1 MSDSPQDS
9 NQEVNQEEMPLV
21 AHLIELRTRL
31 MHIIGATLLVF
42 FALVAFRNDLYTLL
56 AAPLRS
62 LLPVGSSMVATDIT
76 SSFLAPFKLTFFVA
90 FFVAVPYVLYQI
102 WTFIAPALYK
112 HEKRLAIPLL
122 VSSVILFYVG
132 ISFAYFVT
140 LGPVLKFFVSV
151 APDNVSFMTD
161 INAYLD
167 FCIKFFLV
175 FGFTFE
181 IPVVVLM
188 LIMAGIVDTASLA
201 EKRRYIIV
209 GCFAI
214 AMFVT
219 PPDALSMTVLAVL
232 MWMLFEVGLFFGKF
246 IEQRR
251 EATNN

>member
-1 MSDSPQDS
+1 MSDLDNKQD
-9 NQEVNQEEMPLV
+9 EMPLV

-31 MHIIGATLLVF
+31 MHMIGATLVLF
-42 FALVAFRNDLYTLL
+42 LALVAFRNDLYSLL
-56 AAPLRS
+56 AAPLRQ

-76 SSFLAPFKLTFFVA
+76 SSFVTPFKLTFFVA
-90 FFVAVPYVLYQI
+90 FFIAIPYVLYQV
-102 WTFIAPALYK
+102 WAFIAPALYK
-112 HEKRLAIPLL
+112 HEKKLAIPLL

-151 APDNVSFMTD
+151 APEHVSFMTD

-167 FCIKFFLV
+167 FCLKFFLV

-181 IPVVVLM
+181 IPVLVLL
-188 LIMAGIVDTASLA
+188 LIMAGIISTESLA

-209 GCFAI
+209 ICFAI

-232 MWMLFEVGLFFGKF
+232 MWMLFEVGLFFGRFLEKK
-246 IEQRR
+246 E
-251 EATNN
+251 E

>member
-1 MSDSPQDS
+1 MSDLDNKQD
-9 NQEVNQEEMPLV
+9 EMPLV

-31 MHIIGATLLVF
+31 MHMIGATLLVF
-42 FALVAFRNDLYTLL
+42 FVLVAFRNDLYTLL
-56 AAPLRS
+56 AAPLRQ

-76 SSFLAPFKLTFFVA
+76 SSFLAPFKLTFFVS
-90 FFVAVPYVLYQI
+90 FFIAIPYVLYQA
-102 WTFIAPALYK
+102 WSFIAPALYK
-112 HEKRLAIPLL
+112 HEKKLAIPLL
-122 VSSVILFYVG
+122 VSSVILFYIG

-151 APDNVSFMTD
+151 APENVDFMTD

-181 IPVVVLM
+181 IPVVVLI
-188 LIMAGIVDTASLA
+188 LIMAGIISTESLA

-209 GCFAI
+209 ICFAI
-214 AMFVT
+214 SMFVT

-232 MWMLFEVGLFFGKF
+232 MWMLFEVGLFFGRFLEKK
-246 IEQRR
+246 E
-251 EATNN
+251 

>member
-1 MSDSPQDS
+1 
-9 NQEVNQEEMPLV
+9 MPLV

-31 MHIIGATLLVF
+31 MHIIGATLVLF
-42 FALVAFRNDLYTLL
+42 LALVSFRNDLYSLL
-56 AAPLRS
+56 AAPLRQ

-76 SSFLAPFKLTFFVA
+76 SSFVTPFKLTFFVA
-90 FFVAVPYVLYQI
+90 FFIAIPYVLYQV
-102 WTFIAPALYK
+102 WAFIAPALYK
-112 HEKRLAIPLL
+112 HEKKLAIPLL

-151 APDNVSFMTD
+151 APEHVSFMTD

-167 FCIKFFLV
+167 FCLKFFLV

-181 IPVVVLM
+181 IPVFVLL
-188 LIMAGIVDTASLA
+188 LIMAGIISTESLA

-209 GCFAI
+209 ICFAI

-219 PPDALSMTVLAVL
+219 PPDALSMSVLAIL
-232 MWMLFEVGLFFGKF
+232 MWMLFEVGLFFGRFLEKK
-246 IEQRR
+246 EK
-251 EATNN
+251 EE

>member
-1 MSDSPQDS
+1 MSDLDNKQD
-9 NQEVNQEEMPLV
+9 EMPLV

-31 MHIIGATLLVF
+31 MHMIGATLLVF
-42 FALVAFRNDLYTLL
+42 FVLVAFRNDLYTLL
-56 AAPLRS
+56 AAPLRQ

-76 SSFLAPFKLTFFVA
+76 SSFLAPFKLTFFVS
-90 FFVAVPYVLYQI
+90 FFVAIPYVLYQV
-102 WTFIAPALYK
+102 WSFIAPALYK
-112 HEKRLAIPLL
+112 HEKKLAIPLL
-122 VSSVILFYVG
+122 VSSVILFYIG

-151 APDNVSFMTD
+151 APENVDFMTD

-181 IPVVVLM
+181 IPVVVLI
-188 LIMAGIVDTASLA
+188 LIMAGIISTESLA

-209 GCFAI
+209 ICFAI
-214 AMFVT
+214 SMFVT

-232 MWMLFEVGLFFGKF
+232 MWMLFEVGLFFGRFLEKK
-246 IEQRR
+246 EL
-251 EATNN
+251 EE

>member
-1 MSDSPQDS
+1 MSDLDNKQD
-9 NQEVNQEEMPLV
+9 EMPLV

-31 MHIIGATLLVF
+31 MHMIGATLLVF
-42 FALVAFRNDLYTLL
+42 FVLVAFRNDLYTLL
-56 AAPLRS
+56 AAPLRQ

-76 SSFLAPFKLTFFVA
+76 SSFLAPFKLTFFVS
-90 FFVAVPYVLYQI
+90 FFIAIPYVLYQA
-102 WTFIAPALYK
+102 WSFIAPALYK
-112 HEKRLAIPLL
+112 HEKKLAIPLL
-122 VSSVILFYVG
+122 VSSVILFYIG

-151 APDNVSFMTD
+151 APENVDFMTD

-181 IPVVVLM
+181 IPVVVLI
-188 LIMAGIVDTASLA
+188 LIMAGIISTESLA

-209 GCFAI
+209 ICFAI
-214 AMFVT
+214 SMFVT

-232 MWMLFEVGLFFGKF
+232 MWMLFEVGLFFGRFLEKK
-246 IEQRR
+246 EVK
-251 EATNN
+251 E

>member
-1 MSDSPQDS
+1 MSQTLDVKQD
-9 NQEVNQEEMPLV
+9 EMPLV

-31 MHIIGATLLVF
+31 MHMIGATLLIF

-56 AAPLRS
+56 AEPLRS

-76 SSFLAPFKLTFFVA
+76 SSFLAPFKLTFFVS
-90 FFVAVPYVLYQI
+90 FFVAIPYVLYQL
-102 WTFIAPALYK
+102 WAFIAPALYK
-112 HEKRLAIPLL
+112 HEKKLAIPLL

-151 APDNVSFMTD
+151 APENVNFMTD
-161 INAYLD
+161 INSYLD

-181 IPVVVLM
+181 IPVVVLI
-188 LIMAGIVDTASLA
+188 LIMAGIISTESLA

-209 GCFAI
+209 GCFAVS
-214 AMFVT
+214 MFVT

-246 IEQRR
+246 LEKKEQD
-251 EATNN
+251 

>member
-1 MSDSPQDS
+1 MDANQD
-9 NQEVNQEEMPLV
+9 EMPLV

-31 MHIIGATLLVF
+31 MHIIGATLVLF
-42 FALVAFRNDLYTLL
+42 LALVSFRNDLYSLL
-56 AAPLRS
+56 AAPLRQ

-76 SSFLAPFKLTFFVA
+76 SSFVTPFKLTFFVA
-90 FFVAVPYVLYQI
+90 FFIAIPYVLYQV
-102 WTFIAPALYK
+102 WAFIAPALYK
-112 HEKRLAIPLL
+112 HEKKLAIPLL

-151 APDNVSFMTD
+151 APEHVSFMTD

-167 FCIKFFLV
+167 FCLKFFLV

-181 IPVVVLM
+181 IPVLVLL
-188 LIMAGIVDTASLA
+188 LIMAGIISTESLA

-209 GCFAI
+209 ICFAI
-214 AMFVT
+214 SMFVT

-232 MWMLFEVGLFFGKF
+232 MWMLFEVGLFFGRFLEKK
-246 IEQRR
+246 EK
-251 EATNN
+251 EE

>member
-1 MSDSPQDS
+1 MSDLDNKQD
-9 NQEVNQEEMPLV
+9 EMPLV

-31 MHIIGATLLVF
+31 MHMIGATLVLF
-42 FALVAFRNDLYTLL
+42 LALVAFRNDLYSLL
-56 AAPLRS
+56 AAPLRQ

-76 SSFLAPFKLTFFVA
+76 SSFVTPFKLTFFVA
-90 FFVAVPYVLYQI
+90 FFIAIPYVLYQV
-102 WTFIAPALYK
+102 WAFIAPALYK
-112 HEKRLAIPLL
+112 HEKKLAIPLL

-151 APDNVSFMTD
+151 APEHVSFMTD

-167 FCIKFFLV
+167 FCLKFFLV

-181 IPVVVLM
+181 IPVLVLL
-188 LIMAGIVDTASLA
+188 LIMAGIISTESLA

-209 GCFAI
+209 ICFAI
-214 AMFVT
+214 SMFVT

-232 MWMLFEVGLFFGKF
+232 MWMLFEVGLFFGRFLEKK
-246 IEQRR
+246 EVK
-251 EATNN
+251 E

>member
-1 MSDSPQDS
+1 MSDLDNKQD
-9 NQEVNQEEMPLV
+9 EMPLV

-31 MHIIGATLLVF
+31 MHMIGATLLVF
-42 FALVAFRNDLYTLL
+42 FVLVAFRNDLYTLL
-56 AAPLRS
+56 AAPLRQ

-76 SSFLAPFKLTFFVA
+76 SSFLAPFKLTFFVS
-90 FFVAVPYVLYQI
+90 FFIAIPYVLYQV
-102 WTFIAPALYK
+102 WSFIAPALYK
-112 HEKRLAIPLL
+112 HEKKLAIPLL
-122 VSSVILFYVG
+122 VSSVILFYIG

-151 APDNVSFMTD
+151 APENVDFMTD

-181 IPVVVLM
+181 IPVVVLI
-188 LIMAGIVDTASLA
+188 LIMAGIISTESLA

-209 GCFAI
+209 ICFAI
-214 AMFVT
+214 SMFVT

-232 MWMLFEVGLFFGKF
+232 MWMLFEVGLFFGRFLEKK
-246 IEQRR
+246 EV
-251 EATNN
+251 EE

>member
-1 MSDSPQDS
+1 MDANQD
-9 NQEVNQEEMPLV
+9 EMPLV

-31 MHIIGATLLVF
+31 MHIIGATLVLF
-42 FALVAFRNDLYTLL
+42 LALVSFRNDLYSLL
-56 AAPLRS
+56 AAPLRQ

-76 SSFLAPFKLTFFVA
+76 SSFVTPFKLTFFVA
-90 FFVAVPYVLYQI
+90 FFIAIPYVLYQV
-102 WTFIAPALYK
+102 WAFIAPALYK
-112 HEKRLAIPLL
+112 HEKKLAIPLL

-151 APDNVSFMTD
+151 APEHVSFMTD

-167 FCIKFFLV
+167 FCLKFFLV

-181 IPVVVLM
+181 IPVFVLL
-188 LIMAGIVDTASLA
+188 LIMAGIISTESLA

-209 GCFAI
+209 ICFAI
-214 AMFVT
+214 SMFVT

-232 MWMLFEVGLFFGKF
+232 MWMLFEVGLFFGRFLEKK
-246 IEQRR
+246 EV
-251 EATNN
+251 EE

>member
-1 MSDSPQDS
+1 MSQTLDVKQD
-9 NQEVNQEEMPLV
+9 EMPLV

-31 MHIIGATLLVF
+31 MHMIGATLLIF

-56 AAPLRS
+56 AEPLRS

-76 SSFLAPFKLTFFVA
+76 SSFLAPFKLTFFVS
-90 FFVAVPYVLYQI
+90 FFVAIPYVLYQL
-102 WTFIAPALYK
+102 WAFIAPALYK
-112 HEKRLAIPLL
+112 HEKKLAIPLL

-151 APDNVSFMTD
+151 APENVNFMTD
-161 INAYLD
+161 INSYLD

-181 IPVVVLM
+181 IPVVVLI
-188 LIMAGIVDTASLA
+188 LIMAGIISTESLA

-209 GCFAI
+209 GCFGI
-214 AMFVT
+214 SMFVT

-246 IEQRR
+246 LEKKEQD
-251 EATNN
+251 

>member
-1 MSDSPQDS
+1 MSDLDNKQD
-9 NQEVNQEEMPLV
+9 EMPLV

-31 MHIIGATLLVF
+31 MHMIGATLVLF
-42 FALVAFRNDLYTLL
+42 LALVAFRNDLYSLL
-56 AAPLRS
+56 AAPLRQ

-76 SSFLAPFKLTFFVA
+76 SSFVTPFKLTFFVA
-90 FFVAVPYVLYQI
+90 FFIAIPYVLYQV
-102 WTFIAPALYK
+102 WAFIAPALYK
-112 HEKRLAIPLL
+112 HEKKLAIPLL

-151 APDNVSFMTD
+151 APEHVSFMTD

-167 FCIKFFLV
+167 FCLKFFLV

-181 IPVVVLM
+181 IPVLVLL
-188 LIMAGIVDTASLA
+188 LIMAGIISTESLA

-209 GCFAI
+209 ICFAI
-214 AMFVT
+214 SMFVT

-232 MWMLFEVGLFFGKF
+232 MWMLFEVGLFFGRFLEKK
-246 IEQRR
+246 EK
-251 EATNN
+251 EE

>member
-1 MSDSPQDS
+1 MSDLDNKQD
-9 NQEVNQEEMPLV
+9 EMPLV

-31 MHIIGATLLVF
+31 MHMIGATLLVF
-42 FALVAFRNDLYTLL
+42 FVLVAFRNDLYTLL
-56 AAPLRS
+56 AAPLRQ

-76 SSFLAPFKLTFFVA
+76 SSFLAPFKLTFFVS
-90 FFVAVPYVLYQI
+90 FFIAIPYVLYQV
-102 WTFIAPALYK
+102 WSFIAPALYK
-112 HEKRLAIPLL
+112 HEKKLAIPLL
-122 VSSVILFYVG
+122 VSSVILFYIG

-151 APDNVSFMTD
+151 APENVDFMTD

-181 IPVVVLM
+181 IPVVVLI
-188 LIMAGIVDTASLA
+188 LIMAGIISTESLV

-209 GCFAI
+209 ICFAI
-214 AMFVT
+214 SMFVT

-232 MWMLFEVGLFFGKF
+232 MWMLFEVGLFFGRFLEKK
-246 IEQRR
+246 E
-251 EATNN
+251 E

>member
-1 MSDSPQDS
+1 MSQTLDVKQD
-9 NQEVNQEEMPLV
+9 EMPLV

-31 MHIIGATLLVF
+31 MHMIGATLLIF

-56 AAPLRS
+56 AEPLRS

-76 SSFLAPFKLTFFVA
+76 SSFLAPFKLTFFVS
-90 FFVAVPYVLYQI
+90 FFVAIPYVLYQL
-102 WTFIAPALYK
+102 WAFIAPALYK
-112 HEKRLAIPLL
+112 HEKKLAIPLL

-151 APDNVSFMTD
+151 APENVNFMTD
-161 INAYLD
+161 INSYLD

-181 IPVVVLM
+181 IPVVVLI
-188 LIMAGIVDTASLA
+188 LIMAGIISTESLA

-209 GCFAI
+209 GCFGVS
-214 AMFVT
+214 MFVT

-246 IEQRR
+246 LEKKEQD
-251 EATNN
+251 

>member
-1 MSDSPQDS
+1 MSQTLDVKQD
-9 NQEVNQEEMPLV
+9 EMPLV

-31 MHIIGATLLVF
+31 MHMIGATLLIF

-56 AAPLRS
+56 AEPLRS

-76 SSFLAPFKLTFFVA
+76 SSFLAPFKLTFFVS
-90 FFVAVPYVLYQI
+90 FFVAIPYVLYQL
-102 WTFIAPALYK
+102 WAFIAPALYK
-112 HEKRLAIPLL
+112 HEKKLAIPLL

-151 APDNVSFMTD
+151 APENVNFMTD
-161 INAYLD
+161 INSYLD

-181 IPVVVLM
+181 IPVVVLI
-188 LIMAGIVDTASLA
+188 LIMAGIISTESLA

-209 GCFAI
+209 GCFGVS
-214 AMFVT
+214 MFVT

-246 IEQRR
+246 LEKKDV
-251 EATNN
+251 EE

>member
-1 MSDSPQDS
+1 MDANQD
-9 NQEVNQEEMPLV
+9 EMPLV

-31 MHIIGATLLVF
+31 MHIIGATLVLF
-42 FALVAFRNDLYTLL
+42 LALVSFRNDLYSLL
-56 AAPLRS
+56 AAPLRQ

-76 SSFLAPFKLTFFVA
+76 SSFVTPFKLTFFVA
-90 FFVAVPYVLYQI
+90 FFIAIPYVLYQV
-102 WTFIAPALYK
+102 WAFIAPALYK
-112 HEKRLAIPLL
+112 HEKKLAIPLL

-151 APDNVSFMTD
+151 APEHVSFMTD

-167 FCIKFFLV
+167 FCLKFFLV

-181 IPVVVLM
+181 IPVFVLL
-188 LIMAGIVDTASLA
+188 LIMAGIISTESLA

-209 GCFAI
+209 ICFAI

-219 PPDALSMTVLAVL
+219 PPDALSMSVLAIL
-232 MWMLFEVGLFFGKF
+232 MWMLFEVGLFFGRFLEKK
-246 IEQRR
+246 EK
-251 EATNN
+251 EE

>member
-1 MSDSPQDS
+1 MSDLDNKQD
-9 NQEVNQEEMPLV
+9 EMPLV

-31 MHIIGATLLVF
+31 MHMIGATLLVF
-42 FALVAFRNDLYTLL
+42 FVLVAFRNDLYTLL
-56 AAPLRS
+56 AAPLRQ

-76 SSFLAPFKLTFFVA
+76 SSFLAPFKLTFFVS
-90 FFVAVPYVLYQI
+90 FFIAIPYVLYQA
-102 WTFIAPALYK
+102 WSFIAPALYK
-112 HEKRLAIPLL
+112 HEKKLAIPLL
-122 VSSVILFYVG
+122 VSSVILFYIG

-151 APDNVSFMTD
+151 APENVDFMTD

-181 IPVVVLM
+181 IPVVVLI
-188 LIMAGIVDTASLA
+188 LIMAGIISTESLA

-209 GCFAI
+209 ICFAI
-214 AMFVT
+214 SMFVT

-232 MWMLFEVGLFFGKF
+232 MWMLFEVGLFFGRFLETK
-246 IEQRR
+246 EV
-251 EATNN
+251 EE

>member
-1 MSDSPQDS
+1 VSQTLDVKQD
-9 NQEVNQEEMPLV
+9 EMPLV

-31 MHIIGATLLVF
+31 MHMIGATLLIF

-56 AAPLRS
+56 AEPLRS

-76 SSFLAPFKLTFFVA
+76 SSFLAPFKLTFFVS
-90 FFVAVPYVLYQI
+90 FFVAIPYVLYQL
-102 WTFIAPALYK
+102 WAFIAPALYK
-112 HEKRLAIPLL
+112 HEKKLAIPLL

-151 APDNVSFMTD
+151 APENVNFMTD
-161 INAYLD
+161 INSYLD

-181 IPVVVLM
+181 IPVVVLI
-188 LIMAGIVDTASLA
+188 LIMAGIISTESLA

-209 GCFAI
+209 GCFGVS
-214 AMFVT
+214 MFVT

-246 IEQRR
+246 LEKKDIE
-251 EATNN
+251 E

>member
-1 MSDSPQDS
+1 MSDLDNKQD
-9 NQEVNQEEMPLV
+9 EMPLV

-31 MHIIGATLLVF
+31 MHMIGATLLVF
-42 FALVAFRNDLYTLL
+42 FVLVAFRNDLYTLL
-56 AAPLRS
+56 AAPLRQ

-76 SSFLAPFKLTFFVA
+76 SSFLAPFKLTFFVS
-90 FFVAVPYVLYQI
+90 FFIAIPYVLYQA
-102 WTFIAPALYK
+102 WSFIAPALYK
-112 HEKRLAIPLL
+112 HEKKLAIPLL
-122 VSSVILFYVG
+122 VSSVILFYIG

-151 APDNVSFMTD
+151 APENVDFMTD

-181 IPVVVLM
+181 IPVVVLI
-188 LIMAGIVDTASLA
+188 LIMAGIISTESLA

-209 GCFAI
+209 ICFAI
-214 AMFVT
+214 SMFVT

-232 MWMLFEVGLFFGKF
+232 MWMLFEVGLFFGRFLEKK
-246 IEQRR
+246 EK
-251 EATNN
+251 EE

>member
-1 MSDSPQDS
+1 MSDLDNKQD
-9 NQEVNQEEMPLV
+9 EMPLV

-31 MHIIGATLLVF
+31 MHMIGATLVLF
-42 FALVAFRNDLYTLL
+42 LALVAFRNDLYSLL
-56 AAPLRS
+56 AAPLRQ

-76 SSFLAPFKLTFFVA
+76 SSFVTPFKLTFFVA
-90 FFVAVPYVLYQI
+90 FFIAIPYVLYQV
-102 WTFIAPALYK
+102 WAFIAPALYK
-112 HEKRLAIPLL
+112 HEKKLAIPLL

-151 APDNVSFMTD
+151 APEHVSFMTD

-167 FCIKFFLV
+167 FCLKFFLV

-181 IPVVVLM
+181 IPVLVLL
-188 LIMAGIVDTASLA
+188 LIMAGIISTESLA

-209 GCFAI
+209 ICFAI
-214 AMFVT
+214 SMFVT

-232 MWMLFEVGLFFGKF
+232 MWMLFEVGLFFGRFLEKK
-246 IEQRR
+246 EV
-251 EATNN
+251 EE

>member
-1 MSDSPQDS
+1 MSQTLDVKQD
-9 NQEVNQEEMPLV
+9 EMPLV

-31 MHIIGATLLVF
+31 MHMIGATLLIF

-56 AAPLRS
+56 AEPLRS

-76 SSFLAPFKLTFFVA
+76 SSFLAPFKLTFFVS
-90 FFVAVPYVLYQI
+90 FFVAIPYVLYQL
-102 WTFIAPALYK
+102 WAFIAPALYK
-112 HEKRLAIPLL
+112 HEKKLAIPLL

-151 APDNVSFMTD
+151 APENVNFMTD
-161 INAYLD
+161 INSYLD

-181 IPVVVLM
+181 IPVVVLI
-188 LIMAGIVDTASLA
+188 LIMAGIISTESLA

-209 GCFAI
+209 GCFGI
-214 AMFVT
+214 SMFVT

-246 IEQRR
+246 LEKKDV
-251 EATNN
+251 EE

>member
-1 MSDSPQDS
+1 MSE
-9 NQEVNQEEMPLV
+9 QEESQHEMPLV

-31 MHIIGATLLVF
+31 MRMIAVVGVVF
-42 FALVAFRNDLYTLL
+42 LSLVAFRNDLYTGL
-56 AAPLRS
+56 AAPLRH
-62 LLPVGSSMVATDIT
+62 LLPVGSSMIATDIT
-76 SSFLAPFKLTFFVA
+76 SSFVTPFKLTFFVSLFIA
-90 FFVAVPYVLYQI
+90 IPVVLHQL
-102 WTFIAPALYK
+102 WAFIAPALYK
-112 HEKRLAIPLL
+112 EEKKVAVPLL
-122 VSSVILFYVG
+122 FSSVILFYTG

-151 APDNVSFMTD
+151 APENVNFMTD

-181 IPVVVLM
+181 IPIVVLL
-188 LIMAGIVDTASLA
+188 LILAGIVSTASLV

-209 GCFAI
+209 LCFAI
-214 AMFVT
+214 SMFVT

-232 MWMLFEVGLFFGKF
+232 MWMLFEIGLFFGKF

-251 EATNN
+251 ETANN